1 MGSINY
7 IPLRTTSQYSLL
19 EGAMQIESIVNKAI
33 NHKIPAIGLTDRNN
47 LFGALEFSEKLIEKG
62 IQPIIGC
69 NLSFY
74 NQKMDGSIVC
84 LAKNE
89 EGYKNLIRLSSE
101 LFLSNDD
108 EKLKLSKL
116 SDFNEG
122 LILLSG
128 GYGGLINNYL
138 KFGLKKDALELT
150 HKLKKI
156 FQDRLYIEI
165 QRMGKDDFEI
175 DLLDISNDLNLPIVA
190 SNTIFFES
198 KDRFTSHDAL
208 IAIKESTTVNNSNR
222 ETLTNEFYFKSP
234 EEMINLF
241 EDMPDAINNSLEI
254 AHRTAFKVSKSD
266 PRLPRFSGLDSQG
279 ETDELVHQAKEG
291 LKVKIQENNISN
303 EEIYWDRLKTEL
315 DIIISM
321 NFPGYFLIVADFIKW
336 SKSKNIPVGPGRGS
350 GAGSLVAWA
359 LTITDLDPIKF
370 NLIFERFLNPER
382 ISLPD
387 FDIDFCQDR
396 REEVIEYVQ
405 DKYGKDSVAQII
417 TFGSLQSRAVLRD
430 VGRVLG
436 LPYGQVDRICKLVPN
451 NPANPTTLSEAID
464 GDIRIREERDNDDD
478 IASMLKIG
486 LELEGLYRNASTHAA
501 GLVIGDEPLQNI
513 VPLYRD
519 PRSEMPVTQF
529 NMKWVEAAG
538 LVKFDFLGLKTLTVI
553 DKAIN
558 LIKQKKDIDID
569 ISKIPLDDKATYEL
583 LGTGNTIGIFQ
594 LESSGMQDVLR
605 NMQPDCFEDIIA
617 LVALY
622 RPGPMD
628 NIPKYIACKKG
639 DDKPDYMDDSLE
651 KILKETYGVI
661 IYQEQ
666 VMQTAQILSN
676 YSLGEADILRRAMGK
691 KIKSEMDAQKE
702 RFISGAIKNGINEKK
717 ADYIFEQVAVF
728 AGYGF
733 NKSHAAAYA
742 LIAYQTAY
750 LKTHF
755 PEFFITASMSLE
767 KDNTDKLSVFVS
779 DAKKMGIKIL
789 PPDINKSKMDF
800 DVEENDIRYGLGA
813 IKNTSQKDMIQ
824 INDEVHQNG
833 NFKDLYDFAQ
843 RLDASVLSKKNLE
856 FLAYSGTFDAIENN
870 RNKVYQSIN
879 ILSSISNAAMEK
891 NSNNQDYLFDDEFE
905 NFSHIPLPEVDNW
918 TNSESLEKEFTA
930 IGFYLSGHPL
940 NEYEQIIKDKKIK
953 YYSDINSSE
962 TKYKIAGTISYVK
975 ERKSQRGRNFAFVGL
990 TDENNQFEITLFSD
1004 ILFKVRNFLI
1014 PGLSIIAEVE
1024 TQRND
1029 NNLRL
1034 LTIDLFP
1041 LEELMKK
1048 NINVLKVYVNNP
1060 ETILK
1065 IRDRVEDKGNSKIL
1079 VQILMNGEDK
1089 YQTELKLGNNFIVNP
1104 SIKASIK
1111 EIEGVLKIEEV

>member
-486 LELEGLYRNASTHAA
+486 LELEGLFRNASTHAA

-767 KDNTDKLSVFVS
+767 KDNTDKLSVFVN

-1079 VQILMNGEDK
+1079 VQILMNGKDK

>member
-767 KDNTDKLSVFVS
+767 KDNTDKLSVFVN

-940 NEYEQIIKDKKIK
+940 NEYEQIIKDKKIN

-1048 NINVLKVYVNNP
+1048 NINILKVYVNNP

-1079 VQILMNGEDK
+1079 VQILMNGKDK

>member
-101 LFLSNDD
+101 LFLSNGD

-767 KDNTDKLSVFVS
+767 KDNTDKLSVFVN

-1004 ILFKVRNFLI
+1004 VLFKVRNFLI

-1079 VQILMNGEDK
+1079 VQILMNGKDK

>member
-7 IPLRTTSQYSLL
+7 IPLRATSQYSLL

-824 INDEVHQNG
+824 INDELHQNG

-940 NEYEQIIKDKKIK
+940 NEYEHIIKDKKIK

-1004 ILFKVRNFLI
+1004 VLFKVRNFLI

-1079 VQILMNGEDK
+1079 VQILMNGKDK

>member
-315 DIIISM
+315 AIIISM

-767 KDNTDKLSVFVS
+767 KDNTDKLSVFVN

-905 NFSHIPLPEVDNW
+905 NFGHIPLPEVDNW

-1004 ILFKVRNFLI
+1004 VLFKVRNFLI

>member
-451 NPANPTTLSEAID
+451 NPANPTTLIEAID

-767 KDNTDKLSVFVS
+767 KDNTDKLSVFVN

-1004 ILFKVRNFLI
+1004 VLFKVRNFLI

-1079 VQILMNGEDK
+1079 VQILMNGKDK

>member
-165 QRMGKDDFEI
+165 RRMGKDDFEI

-558 LIKQKKDIDID
+558 LIKLKKDIDID

-767 KDNTDKLSVFVS
+767 KDNTDKLSVFVN

-856 FLAYSGTFDAIENN
+856 FLAYSGAFDSIENN

>member
-190 SNTIFFES
+190 SNSIFFES

-767 KDNTDKLSVFVS
+767 KDNTDKLSVFVN

>member
-208 IAIKESTTVNNSNR
+208 LAIKESTTVNNSNR

-767 KDNTDKLSVFVS
+767 KDNTDKLSVFVN

-1004 ILFKVRNFLI
+1004 VLFKVRNFLI

-1079 VQILMNGEDK
+1079 VQILMNGKDK

>member
-1 MGSINY
+1 MNSLNY
-7 IPLRTTSQYSLL
+7 IPLRATSQYSLL
-19 EGAMQIESIVNKAI
+19 EGAMQIENIVKKAI
-33 NHKIPAIGLTDRNN
+33 NHKIPAVGLTDRNN
-47 LFGALEFSEKLIEKG
+47 LFGALEFSEKLIENG

-74 NQKMDGSIVC
+74 NQKFDGSIVC

-89 EGYKNLIRLSSE
+89 KGYKNLIKLSSE
-101 LFLSNDD
+101 LFLTNDD
-108 EKLKLSKL
+108 EKLSLNRLSEL
-116 SDFNEG
+116 NEG

-128 GYGGLINNYL
+128 GYQSLINSYL
-138 KFGLKKDALELT
+138 KLGLKKDAMEITKELNS
-150 HKLKKI
+150 I
-156 FQDRLYIEI
+156 FQNRIYIEI
-165 QRMGKDDFEI
+165 QRMGKDDFEN
-175 DLLDISNDLNLPIVA
+175 DLLDISNDLKIPIVA
-190 SNTIFFES
+190 SNTIYFES

-208 IAIKESTTVNNSNR
+208 IAIKDSTTVNNSNR
-222 ETLTNEFYFKSP
+222 EILTNEFYFKSP
-234 EEMINLF
+234 EEMIELF
-241 EDMPDAINNSLEI
+241 NDMPQAINNTLEI
-254 AHRTAFKVSKSD
+254 AYRTSFKVSRSE
-266 PRLPRFSGLDSQG
+266 PRLPRFSGLDSEG
-279 ETDELVHQAKEG
+279 ETNELITQAKEG
-291 LKVKIQENNISN
+291 LKKKIVENKIIN
-303 EEIYWDRLKTEL
+303 EEVYWDRLNNEL

-336 SKSKNIPVGPGRGS
+336 SKSRGIPVGPGRGS

-405 DKYGKDSVAQII
+405 EKYGKESVAQII

-451 NPANPTTLSEAID
+451 NPANPTTLNEAIE

-501 GLVIGDEPLQNI
+501 GLVIGDVPLQNT

-519 PRSEMPVTQF
+519 PRSDMPVTQF
-529 NMKWVEAAG
+529 NMKWVEASG

-558 LIKQKKDIDID
+558 LINQKKEMNLD
-569 ISKIPLDDKATYEL
+569 ISKIPLDDKSTFDL

-605 NMQPDCFEDIIA
+605 NMKPDCFEDIIA

-639 DDKPDYMDDSLE
+639 DEKPDYMDIKLE
-651 KILKETYGVI
+651 EILKETYGVI

-702 RFISGAIKNGINEKK
+702 RFISGAISNGIDEKK
-717 ADYIFEQVAVF
+717 ADYIFEQVAEF

-750 LKTHF
+750 LKTHY
-755 PEFFITASMSLE
+755 PEYFMTASMSLE
-767 KDNTDKLSVFVS
+767 KDNTDKLSVFS
-779 DAKKMGIKIL
+779 NDAKKMNIKIL
-789 PPDINKSKMDF
+789 PPDVNKSKMDF
-800 DVEENDIRYGLGA
+800 DVEGNSIRYGLGA
-813 IKNTSQKDMIQ
+813 IKNTSQKDMIE
-824 INDEVHQNG
+824 INKEVSKNG
-833 NFKDLYDFAQ
+833 NFINLYDFAQ
-843 RLDASVLSKKNLE
+843 RLDAAILSKKNLE
-856 FLAYSGTFDAIENN
+856 FLAYSGAFDSIENN

-891 NSNNQDYLFDDEFE
+891 NSNNQDYLFDDEFN

-918 TNSESLEKEFTA
+918 TSSELLDKEFSA
-930 IGFYLSGHPL
+930 IGFYLTGHPL
-940 NEYEQIIKDKKIK
+940 NEYSQVIKDRKIK
-953 YYSDINSSE
+953 YFRDLNSSE
-962 TKYKIAGTISYVK
+962 IKYKIAGTISYVK

-990 TDENNQFEITLFSD
+990 TDENNQYEITLFSD
-1004 ILFKVRNFLI
+1004 ILFKVRDFLI
-1014 PGLSIIAEVE
+1014 PGLSIVAEVE

-1034 LTIDLFP
+1034 LAIDISP
-1041 LEELMKK
+1041 LDELMNK
-1048 NINVLKVYVNNP
+1048 NINILKVYVNSP

-1065 IRDRVEDKGNSKIL
+1065 IRDRVEENGNSEIL
-1079 VQILMNGEDK
+1079 IQILINGNDK
-1089 YQTELKLGNNFIVNP
+1089 YQTELKLGNNFILNP

-1111 EIEGVLKIEEV
+1111 EIDGVLKIEEI

>member
-1 MGSINY
+1 M
-7 IPLRTTSQYSLL
+7 
-19 EGAMQIESIVNKAI
+19 
-33 NHKIPAIGLTDRNN
+33 
-47 LFGALEFSEKLIEKG
+47 
-62 IQPIIGC
+62 
-69 NLSFY
+69 
-74 NQKMDGSIVC
+74 
-84 LAKNE
+84 
-89 EGYKNLIRLSSE
+89 
-101 LFLSNDD
+101 
-108 EKLKLSKL
+108 
-116 SDFNEG
+116 
-122 LILLSG
+122 LSG

-594 LESSGMQDVLR
+594 LESKWYAR
-605 NMQPDCFEDIIA
+605 CFE
-617 LVALY
+617 
-622 RPGPMD
+622 
-628 NIPKYIACKKG
+628 
-639 DDKPDYMDDSLE
+639 E
-651 KILKETYGVI
+651 
-661 IYQEQ
+661 
-666 VMQTAQILSN
+666 
-676 YSLGEADILRRAMGK
+676 
-691 KIKSEMDAQKE
+691 
-702 RFISGAIKNGINEKK
+702 
-717 ADYIFEQVAVF
+717 
-728 AGYGF
+728 
-733 NKSHAAAYA
+733 HAA
-742 LIAYQTAY
+742 
-750 LKTHF
+750 
-755 PEFFITASMSLE
+755 
-767 KDNTDKLSVFVS
+767 
-779 DAKKMGIKIL
+779 
-789 PPDINKSKMDF
+789 
-800 DVEENDIRYGLGA
+800 
-813 IKNTSQKDMIQ
+813 
-824 INDEVHQNG
+824 
-833 NFKDLYDFAQ
+833 
-843 RLDASVLSKKNLE
+843 RL
-856 FLAYSGTFDAIENN
+856 F
-870 RNKVYQSIN
+870 
-879 ILSSISNAAMEK
+879 
-891 NSNNQDYLFDDEFE
+891 
-905 NFSHIPLPEVDNW
+905 
-918 TNSESLEKEFTA
+918 
-930 IGFYLSGHPL
+930 
-940 NEYEQIIKDKKIK
+940 
-953 YYSDINSSE
+953 
-962 TKYKIAGTISYVK
+962 
-975 ERKSQRGRNFAFVGL
+975 
-990 TDENNQFEITLFSD
+990 
-1004 ILFKVRNFLI
+1004 
-1014 PGLSIIAEVE
+1014 
-1024 TQRND
+1024 
-1029 NNLRL
+1029 
-1034 LTIDLFP
+1034 
-1041 LEELMKK
+1041 
-1048 NINVLKVYVNNP
+1048 
-1060 ETILK
+1060 
-1065 IRDRVEDKGNSKIL
+1065 
-1079 VQILMNGEDK
+1079 
-1089 YQTELKLGNNFIVNP
+1089 
-1104 SIKASIK
+1104 
-1111 EIEGVLKIEEV
+1111 

>member
-767 KDNTDKLSVFVS
+767 KDNTDKLSVFVN

-856 FLAYSGTFDAIENN
+856 FLAYSGAFDAIENN

-1004 ILFKVRNFLI
+1004 VLFKVRNFLI

-1079 VQILMNGEDK
+1079 VQILMNGKDK

>member
-108 EKLKLSKL
+108 EKLKLNKL

-767 KDNTDKLSVFVS
+767 KDNTDKLSVFVN

-1079 VQILMNGEDK
+1079 VQILMNGKDK

>member
-767 KDNTDKLSVFVS
+767 KDNTDKLSVFVN

-1041 LEELMKK
+1041 LEEGVGGVNKFEFEEEDFSKK
-1048 NINVLKVYVNNP
+1048 KKMIGQFL
-1060 ETILK
+1060 
-1065 IRDRVEDKGNSKIL
+1065 R
-1079 VQILMNGEDK
+1079 
-1089 YQTELKLGNNFIVNP
+1089 
-1104 SIKASIK
+1104 
-1111 EIEGVLKIEEV
+1111 EERTLTSF

>member
-222 ETLTNEFYFKSP
+222 EILTNEFYFKSP

-767 KDNTDKLSVFVS
+767 KDNTDKLSVFVN

-1004 ILFKVRNFLI
+1004 VLFKVRNFLI

-1079 VQILMNGEDK
+1079 VQILMNGKDK

>member
-767 KDNTDKLSVFVS
+767 KDNTDKLSVFVN

-1004 ILFKVRNFLI
+1004 VLFKVRNFLI

-1029 NNLRL
+1029 SNLRL

-1079 VQILMNGEDK
+1079 VQILMNGKDK

>member
-558 LIKQKKDIDID
+558 LIKLKKDIDID

-767 KDNTDKLSVFVS
+767 KDNTDKLSVFVN

-1004 ILFKVRNFLI
+1004 VLFKVRNFLI

>member
-767 KDNTDKLSVFVS
+767 KDNTDKLSVFVN

-905 NFSHIPLPEVDNW
+905 NFGHIPLPEVDNW

-1004 ILFKVRNFLI
+1004 VLFKVRNFLI

>member
-767 KDNTDKLSVFVS
+767 KDNTDKLSVFVN

-1004 ILFKVRNFLI
+1004 VLFKVRNFLI

-1024 TQRND
+1024 TPVSYTH
-1029 NNLRL
+1029 
-1034 LTIDLFP
+1034 LTLP
-1041 LEELMKK
+1041 T
-1048 NINVLKVYVNNP
+1048 N
-1060 ETILK
+1060 
-1065 IRDRVEDKGNSKIL
+1065 R
-1079 VQILMNGEDK
+1079 
-1089 YQTELKLGNNFIVNP
+1089 
-1104 SIKASIK
+1104 
-1111 EIEGVLKIEEV
+1111 EV

>member
-1 MGSINY
+1 M
-7 IPLRTTSQYSLL
+7 
-19 EGAMQIESIVNKAI
+19 
-33 NHKIPAIGLTDRNN
+33 
-47 LFGALEFSEKLIEKG
+47 
-62 IQPIIGC
+62 
-69 NLSFY
+69 
-74 NQKMDGSIVC
+74 
-84 LAKNE
+84 
-89 EGYKNLIRLSSE
+89 
-101 LFLSNDD
+101 
-108 EKLKLSKL
+108 
-116 SDFNEG
+116 
-122 LILLSG
+122 LSG

-190 SNTIFFES
+190 SNSIFFES

-767 KDNTDKLSVFVS
+767 KDNTDKLSVFVN

-1004 ILFKVRNFLI
+1004 VLFKVRNFLI

>member
-767 KDNTDKLSVFVS
+767 KDNTDKLSVFVN

-940 NEYEQIIKDKKIK
+940 NEYEQIIKDKRIK

-1004 ILFKVRNFLI
+1004 VLFKVRNFLI

-1079 VQILMNGEDK
+1079 VQILMNGKDK

>member
-1 MGSINY
+1 
-7 IPLRTTSQYSLL
+7 
-19 EGAMQIESIVNKAI
+19 MQIESIVNKAI

-241 EDMPDAINNSLEI
+241 EDMPVAINNSLEI

-767 KDNTDKLSVFVS
+767 KDNTDKLSVFVN

>member
-1 MGSINY
+1 
-7 IPLRTTSQYSLL
+7 
-19 EGAMQIESIVNKAI
+19 
-33 NHKIPAIGLTDRNN
+33 
-47 LFGALEFSEKLIEKG
+47 
-62 IQPIIGC
+62 
-69 NLSFY
+69 
-74 NQKMDGSIVC
+74 
-84 LAKNE
+84 
-89 EGYKNLIRLSSE
+89 
-101 LFLSNDD
+101 
-108 EKLKLSKL
+108 
-116 SDFNEG
+116 
-122 LILLSG
+122 
-128 GYGGLINNYL
+128 
-138 KFGLKKDALELT
+138 
-150 HKLKKI
+150 
-156 FQDRLYIEI
+156 
-165 QRMGKDDFEI
+165 
-175 DLLDISNDLNLPIVA
+175 
-190 SNTIFFES
+190 
-198 KDRFTSHDAL
+198 
-208 IAIKESTTVNNSNR
+208 
-222 ETLTNEFYFKSP
+222 
-234 EEMINLF
+234 
-241 EDMPDAINNSLEI
+241 
-254 AHRTAFKVSKSD
+254 
-266 PRLPRFSGLDSQG
+266 
-279 ETDELVHQAKEG
+279 
-291 LKVKIQENNISN
+291 
-303 EEIYWDRLKTEL
+303 
-315 DIIISM
+315 
-321 NFPGYFLIVADFIKW
+321 
-336 SKSKNIPVGPGRGS
+336 
-350 GAGSLVAWA
+350 
-359 LTITDLDPIKF
+359 
-370 NLIFERFLNPER
+370 
-382 ISLPD
+382 
-387 FDIDFCQDR
+387 
-396 REEVIEYVQ
+396 
-405 DKYGKDSVAQII
+405 
-417 TFGSLQSRAVLRD
+417 
-430 VGRVLG
+430 
-436 LPYGQVDRICKLVPN
+436 
-451 NPANPTTLSEAID
+451 
-464 GDIRIREERDNDDD
+464 
-478 IASMLKIG
+478 
-486 LELEGLYRNASTHAA
+486 
-501 GLVIGDEPLQNI
+501 
-513 VPLYRD
+513 
-519 PRSEMPVTQF
+519 
-529 NMKWVEAAG
+529 MKWVEAAG

-767 KDNTDKLSVFVS
+767 KDNTDKLSVFVN

-1004 ILFKVRNFLI
+1004 VLFKVRNFLI

>member
-1 MGSINY
+1 MNY

-767 KDNTDKLSVFVS
+767 KDNTDKLSVFVN

-1079 VQILMNGEDK
+1079 VQILMNGKDK

>member
-767 KDNTDKLSVFVS
+767 KDNTDKLSVFVN

-1004 ILFKVRNFLI
+1004 VLFKVRNLLI

-1034 LTIDLFP
+1034 LAIDLFP

-1079 VQILMNGEDK
+1079 VQILMNGKDK

>member
-165 QRMGKDDFEI
+165 QRMGNDDFEI

-676 YSLGEADILRRAMGK
+676 YSLGEADI
-691 KIKSEMDAQKE
+691 
-702 RFISGAIKNGINEKK
+702 F
-717 ADYIFEQVAVF
+717 
-728 AGYGF
+728 
-733 NKSHAAAYA
+733 
-742 LIAYQTAY
+742 
-750 LKTHF
+750 
-755 PEFFITASMSLE
+755 
-767 KDNTDKLSVFVS
+767 
-779 DAKKMGIKIL
+779 
-789 PPDINKSKMDF
+789 
-800 DVEENDIRYGLGA
+800 
-813 IKNTSQKDMIQ
+813 
-824 INDEVHQNG
+824 
-833 NFKDLYDFAQ
+833 
-843 RLDASVLSKKNLE
+843 
-856 FLAYSGTFDAIENN
+856 
-870 RNKVYQSIN
+870 
-879 ILSSISNAAMEK
+879 
-891 NSNNQDYLFDDEFE
+891 
-905 NFSHIPLPEVDNW
+905 
-918 TNSESLEKEFTA
+918 
-930 IGFYLSGHPL
+930 
-940 NEYEQIIKDKKIK
+940 
-953 YYSDINSSE
+953 
-962 TKYKIAGTISYVK
+962 
-975 ERKSQRGRNFAFVGL
+975 
-990 TDENNQFEITLFSD
+990 
-1004 ILFKVRNFLI
+1004 
-1014 PGLSIIAEVE
+1014 
-1024 TQRND
+1024 
-1029 NNLRL
+1029 
-1034 LTIDLFP
+1034 
-1041 LEELMKK
+1041 
-1048 NINVLKVYVNNP
+1048 
-1060 ETILK
+1060 
-1065 IRDRVEDKGNSKIL
+1065 
-1079 VQILMNGEDK
+1079 
-1089 YQTELKLGNNFIVNP
+1089 
-1104 SIKASIK
+1104 
-1111 EIEGVLKIEEV
+1111 

>member
-190 SNTIFFES
+190 SNSIFFES

-558 LIKQKKDIDID
+558 LIKLKKDIDID

-628 NIPKYIACKKG
+628 NIPKYISCKKG

-767 KDNTDKLSVFVS
+767 KDNTDKLSVFVN

-1004 ILFKVRNFLI
+1004 VLFKVRNFLI

-1079 VQILMNGEDK
+1079 VQILMNGKDK

>member
-222 ETLTNEFYFKSP
+222 EILTNEFYFKSP

-767 KDNTDKLSVFVS
+767 KDNTDKLSVFVN

-1079 VQILMNGEDK
+1079 VQILMNGKDK
-1089 YQTELKLGNNFIVNP
+1089 YQTELKLGDNFIVNP

>member
-190 SNTIFFES
+190 SNSIFFES

-558 LIKQKKDIDID
+558 LIKLKKDIDID

-767 KDNTDKLSVFVS
+767 KDNTDNLSVFVN
-779 DAKKMGIKIL
+779 DAKKMDIKIL

-1004 ILFKVRNFLI
+1004 VLFKVRNFLI

-1079 VQILMNGEDK
+1079 VQILMNGKDK

>member
-767 KDNTDKLSVFVS
+767 KDNTDKLSVFVN

-1004 ILFKVRNFLI
+1004 ILFKVRDFLI
-1014 PGLSIIAEVE
+1014 PGLSIVAEVE
-1024 TQRND
+1024 TQRNE

-1034 LTIDLFP
+1034 LAIDIFP

-1048 NINVLKVYVNNP
+1048 NINTLKVYVNTP

-1065 IRDRVEDKGNSKIL
+1065 IRDRVEGEGNSKIL
-1079 VQILMNGEDK
+1079 VQILINGHDK

-1111 EIEGVLKIEEV
+1111 EIEGVLKIEEF

>member
-7 IPLRTTSQYSLL
+7 IPLRATSQYSLL

-156 FQDRLYIEI
+156 FQDRFYIEI

-405 DKYGKDSVAQII
+405 EKYGKDSVAQII

-813 IKNTSQKDMIQ
+813 IKNTSQKDMTQ

-905 NFSHIPLPEVDNW
+905 NFSHIPLPEVDHW

-940 NEYEQIIKDKKIK
+940 NEYEHIIKDKKIK

-1004 ILFKVRNFLI
+1004 VLFKVRNFLI

-1079 VQILMNGEDK
+1079 VQMSMNGKDQ

-1104 SIKASIK
+1104 SIKAAIK

>member
-767 KDNTDKLSVFVS
+767 KDNTDKLSVFVN

-856 FLAYSGTFDAIENN
+856 FLAYSGAFDTIENN
-870 RNKVYQSIN
+870 RNKIYQSIN

-1004 ILFKVRNFLI
+1004 VLFKVRNFLI

-1079 VQILMNGEDK
+1079 VQILMNGKDK

>member
-1079 VQILMNGEDK
+1079 VQILMNGKDK